1 MKLLAGMLVLMVLLA
16 PSAGLADRKLREAEC
31 AEVKEKIRNIESRM
45 RAGYTL
51 AEGERYNEKLRELR
65 AKRAKLCR

>member
-1 MKLLAGMLVLMVLLA
+1 MKRLAGMLALMVLVTA
-16 PSAGLADRKLREAEC
+16 PAALADRKLREAEC

-45 RAGYTL
+45 RSGYTL
-51 AEGERYNEKLRELR
+51 EEGERYNEKLRELR